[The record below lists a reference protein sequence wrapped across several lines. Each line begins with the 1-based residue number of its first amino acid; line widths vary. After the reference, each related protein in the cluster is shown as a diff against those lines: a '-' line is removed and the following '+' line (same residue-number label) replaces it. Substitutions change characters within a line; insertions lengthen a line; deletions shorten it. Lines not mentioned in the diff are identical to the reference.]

1 MALPIRLRTR
11 ATASVVL
18 ATSLLALL
26 SFVAPTAAQ
35 ADTTQPPAWSIDTV
49 DGDRGSGRPNFTY
62 DVNPGDVIADS
73 MTVTNTGTGALEL
86 TIYAADA
93 FTTATGAVDILEN
106 GEPSVDAG
114 TWVAPGTGSVSLEPG
129 ASIDVPF
136 TLTVPAD
143 ATPGDHSAAIVA
155 SLLPGDSTDQVK
167 VERRLGLRIDM
178 RVSGEL
184 APTAE
189 IRSLATD
196 WGAAGVNP
204 FGGGTTTVSYELVN
218 TGNVRLSSLEDVRLS
233 GIGGAAGVAMTGG
246 EIPELLPGSAV
257 TITREITTGAIGP
270 LTGALTVYLQP
281 VGAFTDVP
289 VAVTA
294 DLSAFA
300 LPWSLVIL
308 VVLLLVAAA
317 GIVFWFWRRRRL
329 DLLMAGYDSEAAPA
343 ERLTPPRAGGPAGG
357 AALAVIAGIALTLA
371 TGLWSP
377 TPAVAEPA
385 PTAPSGIVEV
395 TIPAPTV
402 APTPTSTPTGT
413 PTSAPTS
420 TAAPTTV
427 PSTGQSIAPALSPGA
442 STGIGPGTGAAGG
455 GAGLAS
461 TGTETLA
468 IALGVGALAL
478 TAGIILLL
486 RRRGRAG

>member
-18 ATSLLALL
+18 TTSLLALL

-73 MTVTNTGTGALEL
+73 MNVTNTGPGALEL

-189 IRSLATD
+189 IRSLATN

-218 TGNVRLSSLEDVRLS
+218 TGNVRLSSLEDLRLS

-300 LPWSLVIL
+300 LPWSLVTL

-329 DLLMAGYDSEAAPA
+329 DLLMAGYDSEAAPGA
-343 ERLTPPRAGGPAGG
+343 ERLAPPQAGGPAGG
-357 AALAVIAGIALTLA
+357 AALAVIAGIALALA

-402 APTPTSTPTGT
+402 APTSAGT
-413 PTSAPTS
+413 PTS

-427 PSTGQSIAPALSPGA
+427 PSTGQSIAPTLSPGA
-442 STGIGPGTGAAGG
+442 STGTGPGTGPAGG

-461 TGTETLA
+461 TGAETLA

-486 RRRGRAG
+486 RRKGRAG

>member
-11 ATASVVL
+11 ATASAVL
-18 ATSLLALL
+18 AASLLALL
-26 SFVAPTAAQ
+26 SFVAPSAAH
-35 ADTTQPPAWSIDTV
+35 ADTAEPPAWSIDTV
-49 DGDRGSGRPNFTY
+49 DSDRGTGRPNFTY
-62 DVNPGDVIADS
+62 DVNPGDVITDAF
-73 MTVTNTGTGALEL
+73 TVTNTGAGALTL

-114 TWVAPGTGSVSLEPG
+114 TWVAPSAGAVSLEPG

-143 ATPGDHSAAIVA
+143 TTPGDHSAAIVA

-189 IRSLATD
+189 IRSLTTD
-196 WGAAGVNP
+196 WGAAGLNP

-218 TGNVRLSSLEDVRLS
+218 TGNVRLSSLEDLRLS
-233 GIGGAAGVAMTGG
+233 GIGGASGVALTGG

-257 TITREITTGAIGP
+257 TITREVTSSALGP
-270 LTGALTVYLQP
+270 LNGALTIYLQP

-294 DLSAFA
+294 ELSAFA
-300 LPWSLVIL
+300 LPWSLVVLI
-308 VVLLLVAAA
+308 VVLLLLVA
-317 GIVFWFWRRRRL
+317 GIVFWVWRRRRL
-329 DLLMAGYDSEAAPA
+329 DLLMAGYGSEVGSAA
-343 ERLTPPRAGGPAGG
+343 EQLTPPRAGG
-357 AALAVIAGIALTLA
+357 AALALLAGLALALGVGLA
-371 TGLWSP
+371 SP

-385 PTAPSGIVEV
+385 PTPPSGIVEV
-395 TIPAPTV
+395 TIPAPTAVPTTTTAPSTTV
-402 APTPTSTPTGT
+402 APTAAP
-413 PTSAPTS
+413 SAAQ
-420 TAAPTTV
+420 TAAPTTSTR
-427 PSTGQSIAPALSPGA
+427 PSAGSGS
-442 STGIGPGTGAAGG
+442 GAAGSG
-455 GAGLAS
+455 SGLIS
-461 TGTETLA
+461 TGNEMLA

-478 TAGIILLL
+478 VAGIVLLL
-486 RRRGRAG
+486 RRRGRTG

>member
-1 MALPIRLRTR
+1 MALPIRLRAR

-18 ATSLLALL
+18 AASLLALL
-26 SFVAPTAAQ
+26 SFVAPAAAQ

-62 DVNPGDVIADS
+62 DVNPGEVIADS
-73 MTVTNTGTGALEL
+73 MNVTNTGPGALEL

-114 TWVAPGTGSVSLEPG
+114 TWVAPGVASLSLEPG
-129 ASIDVPF
+129 ASVDVPF

-184 APTAE
+184 APAAE

-218 TGNVRLSSLEDVRLS
+218 TGNVRLSSLEDLRLS

-246 EIPELLPGSAV
+246 EIPELLPGSAI

-308 VVLLLVAAA
+308 VVLLLLAAA
-317 GIVFWFWRRRRL
+317 CVVVWVWRRRRL
-329 DLLMAGYDSEAAPA
+329 DLLMAGYGSEAGPGA
-343 ERLTPPRAGGPAGG
+343 ERLAPPRAGGPAGG
-357 AALAVIAGIALTLA
+357 AALALIAGIALALA
-371 TGLWSP
+371 AGLWSP

-385 PTAPSGIVEV
+385 PTPASGIVEV
-395 TIPAPTV
+395 TIPAPT
-402 APTPTSTPTGT
+402 

-420 TAAPTTV
+420 TTAPTTIPSAGQSIAPTTV
-427 PSTGQSIAPALSPGA
+427 PGASPGSSA
-442 STGIGPGTGAAGG
+442 GAGTGAGTGTAGG
-455 GAGLAS
+455 GSGLAS

-468 IALGVGALAL
+468 IALGIGTLAL

-486 RRRGRAG
+486 RRKGCAG

>member
-11 ATASVVL
+11 AAASVVL

-26 SFVAPTAAQ
+26 SFIAPSAAR

-49 DGDRGSGRPNFTY
+49 DSDRGTDRQNFSY
-62 DVNPGDVIADS
+62 DVNPGDVITDS
-73 MTVTNTGTGALEL
+73 ITVTNTGPGALTL

-93 FTTATGAVDILEN
+93 FTTATGAVDILES

-114 TWVAPGTGSVSLEPG
+114 TWVAPGAGSISLEPG

-189 IRSLATD
+189 IRSLATN
-196 WGAAGVNP
+196 WGAAGFNP
-204 FGGGTTTVSYELVN
+204 FAGGTTTVSYELVN
-218 TGNVRLSSLEDVRLS
+218 TGNVRLASLEDLRLS
-233 GIGGAAGVAMTGG
+233 GIGGAARVALTGG

-257 TITREITTGAIGP
+257 TITREVTSSAIGP
-270 LTGALTVYLQP
+270 LNGALTVYLQP

-294 DLSAFA
+294 ELSAFA
-300 LPWSLVIL
+300 LPWSLVVL
-308 VVLLLVAAA
+308 AVVLLLLVA
-317 GIVFWFWRRRRL
+317 GIVFWVWRRRRL
-329 DLLMAGYDSEAAPA
+329 DLLMAGYGSEVGPGSEHLA
-343 ERLTPPRAGGPAGG
+343 PPRAGG
-357 AALAVIAGIALTLA
+357 AALALIAGIALALGAGLA
-371 TGLWSP
+371 SP
-377 TPAVAEPA
+377 TPAVAQPD
-385 PTAPSGIVEV
+385 PTPPSGIVEV
-395 TIPAPTV
+395 TIPAPTA
-402 APTPTSTPTGT
+402 APTPTAAPST
-413 PTSAPTS
+413 
-420 TAAPTTV
+420 TAAPTA
-427 PSTGQSIAPALSPGA
+427 STGA
-442 STGIGPGTGAAGG
+442 STSTNSGTAGG
-455 GAGLAS
+455 GSGLIS
-461 TGTETLA
+461 TGNETLA

-478 TAGIILLL
+478 VAGVALLL
-486 RRRGRAG
+486 RRRGRTG

>member
-73 MTVTNTGTGALEL
+73 MTVTNTGPGALEL

-114 TWVAPGTGSVSLEPG
+114 TWVAPGAGSVSLEPG

-155 SLLPGDSTDQVK
+155 SLLPADSTDQVK

-218 TGNVRLSSLEDVRLS
+218 TGNVRLSSLEDLRLS

-308 VVLLLVAAA
+308 GVLLLVAAA
-317 GIVFWFWRRRRL
+317 GIVFWFWFWRRRRL
-329 DLLMAGYDSEAAPA
+329 DLLMAGYDSEAAPGA
-343 ERLTPPRAGGPAGG
+343 ERLAPPRTGGQAGG
-357 AALAVIAGIALTLA
+357 AALAVIAGIALALA
-371 TGLWSP
+371 TGIWSP

-402 APTPTSTPTGT
+402 APTPTG
-413 PTSAPTS
+413 TSAS

-427 PSTGQSIAPALSPGA
+427 PSAGQSIAPTLSPGA
-442 STGIGPGTGAAGG
+442 STGTGPGTGSAGG

-468 IALGVGALAL
+468 IALGVGTLAL

>member
-1 MALPIRLRTR
+1 MALPIRLRTC

-73 MTVTNTGTGALEL
+73 MTVTNTGPGALEL

-155 SLLPGDSTDQVK
+155 SLLPADSTDQVK

-218 TGNVRLSSLEDVRLS
+218 TGNVRLSSLEDLRLS

-308 VVLLLVAAA
+308 GVLLLVAAA

-329 DLLMAGYDSEAAPA
+329 DLLVAGYDSEAAPGA
-343 ERLTPPRAGGPAGG
+343 ERLAPPRTGGQAGG
-357 AALAVIAGIALTLA
+357 AVLAVIAGIALALA
-371 TGLWSP
+371 TGIWSP

-402 APTPTSTPTGT
+402 APT
-413 PTSAPTS
+413 PTS

>member
-35 ADTTQPPAWSIDTV
+35 ADTAQPPAWSIDTV

-73 MTVTNTGTGALEL
+73 MTVTNTGPGALEL

-218 TGNVRLSSLEDVRLS
+218 TGNVRLSSLEDLRLS

-300 LPWSLVIL
+300 LPLSLVIL
-308 VVLLLVAAA
+308 VVLMLVAAA

-329 DLLMAGYDSEAAPA
+329 DLLVAGYDSEAAPGA
-343 ERLTPPRAGGPAGG
+343 ERLAPPRTGGQAGG
-357 AALAVIAGIALTLA
+357 AVLAVIAGIALALA
-371 TGLWSP
+371 TGIWSP

-402 APTPTSTPTGT
+402 APTPTGT
-413 PTSAPTS
+413 PTS

>member
-18 ATSLLALL
+18 TTSLLALL

-73 MTVTNTGTGALEL
+73 MNVTNTGPGALEL

-189 IRSLATD
+189 IRSLATN

-218 TGNVRLSSLEDVRLS
+218 TGNVRLSSLEDLRLS

-300 LPWSLVIL
+300 LPWSLVTL
-308 VVLLLVAAA
+308 VMLLLVAAA

-329 DLLMAGYDSEAAPA
+329 DLLMAGYDSEAAPGA
-343 ERLTPPRAGGPAGG
+343 ERLAPPQAGGPAGG
-357 AALAVIAGIALTLA
+357 AALAVIAGIALALA

-402 APTPTSTPTGT
+402 APTSAGT
-413 PTSAPTS
+413 PTS

-427 PSTGQSIAPALSPGA
+427 PSTGQSIAPTLSPGA
-442 STGIGPGTGAAGG
+442 STGTGPAGG

-461 TGTETLA
+461 TGAETLA

-486 RRRGRAG
+486 RRKGRAG